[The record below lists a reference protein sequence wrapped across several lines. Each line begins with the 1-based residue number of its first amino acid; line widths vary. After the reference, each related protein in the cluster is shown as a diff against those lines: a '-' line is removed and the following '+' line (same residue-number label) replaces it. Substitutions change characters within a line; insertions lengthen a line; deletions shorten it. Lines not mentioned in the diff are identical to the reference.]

1 MRGACRLSCMGR
13 VLLRAV
19 STSATV
25 LGLVLGLVAAPVGAT
40 TLLSPTGAPEA
51 PGMLA
56 PTTSTS
62 SPQPAKALAKGQ
74 AKNHAKNGG
83 AARQPVRLFIEPA
96 SAVASL
102 LVNVTSDERQLLGLK
117 AYLDAQAYLGRAQGG
132 LDAATSSFAHA
143 TTAAALARAAEA
155 RAIRAEKAGEQ
166 KVELDLSALRELGVA
181 EYTGQAAITG
191 TDLASQE
198 REIQFSELTKV
209 ASVDESS
216 LYRAAQDV
224 LQADVRRVHARRLVL
239 TGALH
244 VEARAK
250 STLSAAKAQLT
261 RSEAALLDA
270 RTWAT
275 VPGEGPSRPRQ
286 ALLVLEVGPATA
298 QHHRS
303 GGGNGK
309 SPPRRLLVAGAMQV
323 PAQVHPPAPPS
334 GAAGRAANAGG
345 PSILGSP
352 VLSAAEMAGWFAS
365 TGAVAGIAVPV
376 SQLAS
381 DYIAAGKLTGVRG
394 DVAFAQSVLETGYFS
409 FPANGQDPA
418 AYNNFAGIGACNS
431 CKHGWKFSS
440 ASAGVLAQERLLSE
454 YAGNFSG
461 SGVKQGPN
469 EPVKRSGTS
478 GCCQTWMALSGVWAS
493 NPNYGYEILSV
504 YKEMLDWVVGQDL
517 QTTGLVPAQALGP
530 RILRGGAA

>member
-51 PGMLA
+51 PGILA

-102 LVNVTSDERQLLGLK
+102 LASVTSDERQLLGLK
-117 AYLDAQAYLGRAQGG
+117 AYLDAQAYLGKAQGG
-132 LDAATSSFAHA
+132 LDAATSSLAHA
-143 TTAAALARAAEA
+143 TTAAAQARAAEA

-198 REIQFSELTKV
+198 RQIQFSELANV
-209 ASVDESS
+209 ASVDESA
-216 LYRAAQDV
+216 LYRVAQDA
-224 LQADVRRVHARRLVL
+224 LAADVRRVHARRLVL
-239 TGALH
+239 TRALH
-244 VEARAK
+244 VETRAR
-250 STLSAAKAQLT
+250 STLSAARAQLA
-261 RSEAALLDA
+261 RSEVALLDA

-275 VPGEGPSRPRQ
+275 VPGEGPPQPRQ
-286 ALLVLEVGPATA
+286 ALLVLEVGPPTA

-303 GGGNGK
+303 RASSGK
-309 SPPRRLLVAGAMQV
+309 SLPQRLLVAGAMQV
-323 PAQVHPPAPPS
+323 RAQVHPAAGP
-334 GAAGRAANAGG
+334 GQAAGRANPGG

-352 VLSAAEMAGWFAS
+352 VLSATQMAGWFTS
-365 TGAVAGIAVPV
+365 TGAVAGTAVPV
-376 SQLAS
+376 LQLAK

-409 FPANGQDPA
+409 FPADGQDPA

-454 YAGNFSG
+454 YAGTFSP
-461 SGVKQGPN
+461 SGVKKGPGKL
-469 EPVKRSGTS
+469 VKSSGIS
-478 GCCQTWMALSGVWAS
+478 GCCQTWMSLSGVWAS

-504 YKEMLDWVVGQDL
+504 FKEMLDWVVGQDL

>member
-25 LGLVLGLVAAPVGAT
+25 LGLILGLVAAPVGAT

-102 LVNVTSDERQLLGLK
+102 IANVTSDERQLLGLK
-117 AYLDAQAYLGRAQGG
+117 AYLDAQAYLGKAQGG
-132 LDAATSSFAHA
+132 LDAATSSLAHA
-143 TTAAALARAAEA
+143 TTAVALAGAAEA
-155 RAIRAEKAGEQ
+155 RAIRAEQAGEQ

-224 LQADVRRVHARRLVL
+224 LGADVRRVHARRLVL
-239 TGALH
+239 TSALH

-250 STLSAAKAQLT
+250 STLSAARAQLA

-275 VPGEGPSRPRQ
+275 VPGEGPSRPGR
-286 ALLVLEVGPATA
+286 ALVVLEVGPAAA
-298 QHHRS
+298 QRHRS
-303 GGGNGK
+303 GDGNGK

-323 PAQVHPPAPPS
+323 PVQARLPAGPS
-334 GAAGRAANAGG
+334 HAAGRANAGG

-365 TGAVAGIAVPV
+365 TGAVAGTAVPV

-440 ASAGVLAQERLLSE
+440 ASAGVLAQERLLRE

-469 EPVKRSGTS
+469 EPVKRSVTS

>member
-1 MRGACRLSCMGR
+1 MRGGCRLSCMGR
-13 VLLRAV
+13 VLRAV
-19 STSATV
+19 SAFATV

-40 TLLSPTGAPEA
+40 TLLSPAGAPET

-62 SPQPAKALAKGQ
+62 SPVPAKALAKGQ
-74 AKNHAKNGG
+74 AKTHAKNRG
-83 AARQPVRLFIEPA
+83 AARQPVKPFIEPA

-102 LVNVTSDERQLLGLK
+102 LASVTSDQRQLLGLQ
-117 AYLDAQAYLGRAQGG
+117 AYSDAQAYLGRAQSG
-132 LDAATSSFAHA
+132 LGAATLSLAHA
-143 TTAAALARAAEA
+143 TTAAALAKAAEA
-155 RAIRAEKAGEQ
+155 RAVRTEEAGEQ
-166 KVELDLSALRELGVA
+166 KVQLDLSAIRELGVA

-209 ASVDESS
+209 ASVDEGA
-216 LYRAAQDV
+216 LYRAERDV
-224 LQADVRRVHARRLVL
+224 LAADVKRVQARRLVL
-239 TGALH
+239 TSAFH
-244 VEARAK
+244 VETRAR
-250 STLSAAKAQLT
+250 STLLAARTQLA
-261 RSEAALLDA
+261 RSEVALLDA

-275 VPGEGPSRPRQ
+275 VPGEGPSQPGQ

-303 GGGNGK
+303 RAGIGTI
-309 SPPRRLLVAGAMQV
+309 PARRLLVAGAMQV
-323 PAQVHPPAPPS
+323 PAQAHARP
-334 GAAGRAANAGG
+334 GHAAGRASSGG
-345 PSILGSP
+345 PHILGTP
-352 VLSAAEMAGWFAS
+352 VLSATEMAGWFAS
-365 TGAVAGIAVPV
+365 TGAIAGTAVPV

-381 DYIAAGKLTGVRG
+381 DYIAAGRLTGVRG

-454 YAGNFSG
+454 YAGNFLQ
-461 SGVKQGPN
+461 SGVRQGPS
-469 EPVKRSGTS
+469 ELVKSSGIS
-478 GCCQTWMALSGVWAS
+478 GCCQTWMSLSGVWAS